1 VAFED
6 ALPDYTM
13 NNLVPPAMALINDNA
28 QRQYDF
34 LENKRLNVD
43 TPPPSRVAGAASRL
57 GRSLGPVPC

>member
-13 NNLVPPAMALINDNA
+13 NDLVPPAMALINDNA

-43 TPPPSRVAGAASRL
+43 TPPPSLHASRVHRL
-57 GRSLGPVPC
+57 D

>member
-1 VAFED
+1 MAFED

-13 NNLVPPAMALINDNA
+13 NDLVPPAMALINDNA

-43 TPPPSRVAGAASRL
+43 TPPPSLHASRVHRL
-57 GRSLGPVPC
+57 D